1 MKTNCLR
8 IVAKIASR
16 LFRVIMTF
24 DAAAFKKIE
33 DNDAQRE
40 HVVFFRANEARR
52 VRELLSRV
60 LESRF
65 LVDES
70 ASFDRSFFSHDHE
83 TSARKTKQ
91 RDHDAN
97 DRLEIFD
104 SHDIRLLFILAS
116 FDSQEL
122 RSLTTFFSKSFITI
136 AFF

>member
-16 LFRVIMTF
+16 SFRVIVTL
-24 DAAAFKKIE
+24 DATVLKEIE
-33 DNDAQRE
+33 NNDAQRE

-60 LESRF
+60 LENRF

-70 ASFDRSFFSHDHE
+70 ASLDRSFFSHDHE

-91 RDHDAN
+91 RDHDAS

-116 FDSQEL
+116 FDSQEFK
-122 RSLTTFFSKSFITI
+122 SLTTFFSKSFITI